1 LCRECHINF
10 HAIGFPNSAGK
21 PRIGLMVGGGCLN
34 CHRNIHGSNNI
45 NGNLF
50 FR

>member
-10 HAIGFPNSAGK
+10 HALSFQPTGGK
-21 PRIGLMVGGGCLN
+21 PRPNMMVGGACLN

-45 NGNLF
+45 NGSLF